1 MDMAGSTKRQ
11 KQSKKRRR
19 IAQGLEMTGLN
30 VRERMQLKMEKKA
43 RRKTE
48 GKYSVQQ
55 LLEKVV
61 EYMDNLN
68 YELAQ
73 MFCQRALDMEPNNL
87 TTLDMMGNIFAEL
100 GNSEKAKEAFQ
111 KAVALSPDEGYSKYM
126 YLGQIHCGQ
135 EAVQYFKK
143 GIELLIKDYQRQ
155 EEMATGAAS
164 FDPDNAVVTPQN
176 ISTAFCSLA
185 EIFLTDLCSEEDAST
200 KCQEA
205 LGNALAY
212 DPENPEAL
220 QLMASYLF
228 STEQQQEGKTYLM
241 KSLKQWLP
249 SFQRAE
255 SAIPHDSN
263 DLDPLQNLFPPYE
276 SRITAAKLLIEVE
289 EYETATEVLE
299 GLLDEDDEVVQV
311 WYLLG
316 WVCYLQSE
324 KPNEDVS
331 FKDSARTY
339 LTKTKKLYMKVKC
352 DDTSLL
358 VHTEQL
364 LEELGPSEDLDLS
377 DSEKLPIENIEDDFV
392 ETSEDEE
399 MQQE

>member
-263 DLDPLQNLFPPYE
+263 DLDPLQ
-276 SRITAAKLLIEVE
+276 
-289 EYETATEVLE
+289 TATEVLE